1 MSAPAQPGIPAHSE
15 AFLLEIN
22 TQLRQQ
28 LDAQAKLAQSAEQ
41 ELEYARLK
49 IRVLEERLRLERIA
63 KFGKHSETLSDLQLE
78 LLDLEPCVSGEEVAA
93 ESQREPIA
101 PPKEDRPDETPAGK
115 TQDKPLRKASRPWR
129 QALPVHLER
138 LEHIVRCTAEEC
150 ACGQCGHETPMIGS

>member
-1 MSAPAQPGIPAHSE
+1 MILVLIRTPLCYQGSIVSAPAQPGIPAHSE

-78 LLDLEPCVSGEEVAA
+78 LLDLEPGVSGEEVAA

-101 PPKEDRPDETPAGK
+101 PPKEDRPVQAAA
-115 TQDKPLRKASRPWR
+115 QASRASGVAR
-129 QALPVHLER
+129 ASGAAGAHRCLHGRAMRLRPVR
-138 LEHIVRCTAEEC
+138 
-150 ACGQCGHETPMIGS
+150 P